1 VDFNATN
8 TSQFLTG
15 ISGLGLTTSSL
26 SSLLVT
32 TDIDGGSGKD
42 NIQGIA
48 NNAAITNIIQGG
60 AGADVLQGGIGADH
74 FVYTSVNDSPASG
87 QLTPGGQLAQTWD
100 TITNFSHAQGDKID
114 LSAFGGLAWNGNAGP
129 AAHAVWYGSDRN
141 GGLYLFADTDGTG
154 QADLKID
161 LQNVTSL
168 VTSDIIGINLG
179 EPTIQ
184 SVNDDFAP
192 ILGNVASGGVTND
205 TTPTLHISFSGT
217 LAVAGDTVQLFDGSN
232 ALGGPI
238 TLTGANVTNG
248 IDITLAALS
257 DGAVHFKVVL
267 SDGVNTGTSAEYI
280 VTIDTTADVGADL
293 TLTITDTTINASEAG
308 TAGFSV
314 SGLDGDLTSATVT
327 FSDGVNPDVVVD
339 VSGGDGSYSA
349 DLSSLTDGT
358 ITSVLNVTDDAGNTA
373 FANGAAIDL
382 DTTADVGA

>member
-1 VDFNATN
+1 MASTTSTTVENLNILDTSKTNDTAGVEYITLQEVLNALFSTTNGTQTVTIDNTFWSSNLRLTFKIGTSTYYTISATSLDHFVVTQTDQYWGGVGGPTVDFNATN

-129 AAHAVWYGSDRN
+129 AAHAVWYGSDGN
-141 GGLYLFADTDGTG
+141 GGIYLYADTDGNA

-192 ILGNVASGGVTND
+192 ILGNVASG
-205 TTPTLHISFSGT
+205 
-217 LAVAGDTVQLFDGSN
+217 
-232 ALGGPI
+232 
-238 TLTGANVTNG
+238 
-248 IDITLAALS
+248 
-257 DGAVHFKVVL
+257 
-267 SDGVNTGTSAEYI
+267 
-280 VTIDTTADVGADL
+280 
-293 TLTITDTTINASEAG
+293 
-308 TAGFSV
+308 
-314 SGLDGDLTSATVT
+314 
-327 FSDGVNPDVVVD
+327 
-339 VSGGDGSYSA
+339 
-349 DLSSLTDGT
+349 
-358 ITSVLNVTDDAGNTA
+358 
-373 FANGAAIDL
+373 
-382 DTTADVGA
+382 